1 LEAGENL
8 TMTITNGLCT
18 LSDVKTAMAVYDNTD
33 DGRIE
38 LAINTA
44 SRMIEAAC
52 NRRFYA
58 DSVATAR
65 VYTATTYTLTLTDDI
80 STTSGLI
87 VETDPGAMGTFSQT
101 MTSSDYQLEPLNGII
116 DGQSWPYT
124 QIRAIRSV
132 TFPTDYGQALVRV
145 TAKWGWSAVPDP
157 IKQAGII
164 QTIAIFKA
172 AEAPFGALGLAET
185 GILRIRT
192 GLHPTVAGLIAPYRR
207 DPVLVA

>member
-1 LEAGENL
+1 MA
-8 TMTITNGLCT
+8 ITNGLCT
-18 LSDVKTAMAVYDNTD
+18 LSDVKTAMNVYDSTD

-58 DSVATAR
+58 DANATAR
-65 VYTATTYTLTLTDDI
+65 TYVATTHVLTLTDDI

-87 VETDPGAMGTFSQT
+87 VKTDTGALGTFDQT
-101 MTSSDYQLEPLNGII
+101 WAAADYQLEPLNGIV

-124 QIRAIRSV
+124 QIRAIRSLA
-132 TFPTDYGQALVRV
+132 FPFDYQQALVQV

-164 QTIAIFKA
+164 QSIAIFKA

-207 DPVLVA
+207 DPILVA

>member
-1 LEAGENL
+1 MA
-8 TMTITNGLCT
+8 ITNGLCS
-18 LSDVKTAMAVYDNTD
+18 LSDVKTAMSVYDSTD

-58 DSVATAR
+58 DANASARTYVATTH
-65 VYTATTYTLTLTDDI
+65 VLTLTDDI
-80 STTSGLI
+80 STTTGLI
-87 VETDPGAMGTFSQT
+87 VKTDPGATGTFTETWQAA
-101 MTSSDYQLEPLNGII
+101 DYQLEPLNGIV
-116 DGQSWPYT
+116 DGQTWPYT
-124 QIRAIRSV
+124 QIRAIRSL
-132 TFPTDYGQALVRV
+132 TFPFDYGQALVQV

-164 QTIAIFKA
+164 QSIAIFKA

-207 DPVLVA
+207 DPILVA

>member
-1 LEAGENL
+1 MA
-8 TMTITNGLCT
+8 ITNGLCS
-18 LSDVKTAMAVYDNTD
+18 LSDVKTAMSVYDSTD

-58 DSVATAR
+58 DTNATAR
-65 VYTATTYTLTLTDDI
+65 TYVATTYALALTDDI
-80 STTSGLI
+80 STTTGLI
-87 VETDPGAMGTFSQT
+87 VKTDPSATGTFTETWQAA
-101 MTSSDYQLEPLNGII
+101 DYQLEPLNSVI
-116 DGQSWPYT
+116 DGQAWPYT
-124 QIRAIRSV
+124 QIRAIRSL
-132 TFPTDYGQALVRV
+132 TFPFDYGQALVQV
-145 TAKWGWSAVPDP
+145 TAKWGWPAVPDP

-164 QTIAIFKA
+164 QSIAIFKA

-192 GLHPTVAGLIAPYRR
+192 GLHPTVSGLIAPYRR
-207 DPVLVA
+207 DPILVA